1 MWSMVHGQ
9 GTFML
14 ISQFA
19 RMAGLSVD
27 TVRFYIAKGL
37 LKPERS
43 ARKGGANPYQVFS
56 ADDVTAA
63 QMIRLQQ
70 LLGYSLA
77 EIGALAEEYRRGASS
92 PERTGEVLRKQILR
106 LEERQRELDAALAF
120 LKGKLEWVEAGQPG
134 TAPQPNAYF
143 C

>member
-1 MWSMVHGQ
+1 
-9 GTFML
+9 ML

-19 RMAGLSVD
+19 REAGLSVD

-43 ARKGGANPYQVFS
+43 ARKGGANPYQLFG

-70 LLGYSLA
+70 SLGYSLA
-77 EIGALAEEYRRGASS
+77 EIGALAEEYRQGAGS
-92 PERTGEVLRKQILR
+92 PERTGEVLRKQIAR
-106 LEERQRELDAALAF
+106 LEERQRELDVALAF
-120 LKGKLEWVEAGQPG
+120 LKGKLEWVEAGQSG
-134 TAPQPNAYF
+134 AAPQSNAYF

>member
-1 MWSMVHGQ
+1 
-9 GTFML
+9 ML

-19 RMAGLSVD
+19 KTAGLSVD

-43 ARKGGANPYQVFS
+43 ARKGGANPYHVFS

-70 LLGYSLA
+70 SLGYSLA
-77 EIGALAEEYRRGASS
+77 EIGALAEEYRRDAGS
-92 PERTGEVLRKQILR
+92 PERTGEVLRKQIVR

-120 LKGKLEWVEAGQPG
+120 LKGKLEWMEAGQPG